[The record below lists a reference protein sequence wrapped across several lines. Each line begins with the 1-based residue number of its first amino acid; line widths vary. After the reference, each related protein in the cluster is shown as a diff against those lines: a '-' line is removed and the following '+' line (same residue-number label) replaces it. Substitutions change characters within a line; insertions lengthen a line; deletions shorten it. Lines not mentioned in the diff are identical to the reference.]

1 MKDNIFIGRQNYQHG
16 EKPKIG
22 ILLTNLGTPDAP
34 EKGALRR
41 YLKEFLSDERV
52 IELPRWKWWP
62 ILNLIVLNTRPKK
75 VAEAYKSI
83 WTEKGSPLLVIT
95 KNQAA
100 ALEKELHDPRV
111 LISVGMRYGNPSI
124 ASALRELRDR
134 GAQKILLLPMY
145 GQYSSATAGS
155 TFDAMAEELKKWRWV
170 PEIRTIMQFH
180 DHPGYIQ
187 VVAKNIAKHWQKNG
201 KPEKLVMSFHGIPK
215 RYFEGGDP
223 YFCHCQKT
231 GRLIA
236 EALKLKKEEYLVTF
250 QSLFGKEEWIKPYTD
265 KTLESLAH
273 SGVKAVDVVCPGFL
287 ADCLETIEEINV
299 ENREN
304 FLEAG
309 GQKYSYIAAVNDNP
323 EFIRVLADI
332 VRHHLWIDEG
342 DVSIDA
348 YNRFKQW
355 QG

>member
-1 MKDNIFIGRQNYQHG
+1 MKDNIFIGRTKYEHG

-41 YLKEFLSDERV
+41 YLKEFLSDNRV

-75 VAEAYKSI
+75 VAHAYQSI
-83 WTEKGSPLLVIT
+83 WTEQGSPLLVIT
-95 KNQAA
+95 NSQAEG
-100 ALEKELHDPRV
+100 LRKELEAHSV
-111 LISVGMRYGNPSI
+111 VISVGMRYGNPSI
-124 ASALRELRDR
+124 AKALQELREQ
-134 GAQKILLLPMY
+134 GAQKILVLPMY
-145 GQYSSATAGS
+145 GQYASATTGS
-155 TFDAMAEELKKWRWV
+155 TFDAVVDELKKWRWV
-170 PEIRTIMQFH
+170 PELRTIMQFH

-187 VVAKNIAKHWQKNG
+187 VVADNISKHWQKNG
-201 KPEKLVMSFHGIPK
+201 QPEKLIMSFHGIPK
-215 RYFEGGDP
+215 RYFQGGDP

-236 EALKLKKEEYLVTF
+236 ERLGLKQEQYLVTF

-265 KTLESLAH
+265 KTLEHLAKT
-273 SGVKAVDVVCPGFL
+273 GVKSIDVVCPGFL
-287 ADCLETIEEINV
+287 ADCLETIEEIDV

-309 GQKYSYIAAVNDNP
+309 GEKYSYIPAVNDNP
-323 EFIRVLADI
+323 AFIKVLADI
-332 VRHHLWIDEG
+332 VRNHIWQEAG
-342 DVSIDA
+342 EVSLAA
-348 YNRFKQW
+348 YQKFSSRA
-355 QG
+355 